1 MRSKTSKASGSAVR
15 RPGASRRNAHSAR
28 NPNQARRLKLTIA
41 YDGASFAGW
50 QSQSHRNTIQ
60 DHLERAVERILGK
73 PARVHGAGRT
83 DAGVHALAQCAHVDL
98 ANNRLSAARW
108 REALNALLPATI
120 RVLRCQYVSNDF
132 HARLS
137 AKGKIYRY
145 RIWLNPVLPPLEH
158 GRACHIPRPI
168 DLKIL
173 KQAARRFVGTHDF
186 GGFAANRGKSGRRGD
201 TNSSRRTADEEEK
214 STVRTIYSVRVRQKG
229 PCVTIEFDGDGFLYK
244 MVRLIVG
251 TLVKSAL
258 GKIRIEDVAAPLNSG
273 KTGAARFA
281 GPAEGLFLVRVRY

>member
-1 MRSKTSKASGSAVR
+1 MC
-15 RPGASRRNAHSAR
+15 
-28 NPNQARRLKLTIA
+28 RRLKLVIA
-41 YDGASFAGW
+41 YDGAPFAGW

-60 DHLERAVERILGK
+60 DHVERAFERILGK
-73 PARVHGAGRT
+73 PVRVHGAGRT

-98 ANNRLSAARW
+98 SNHHLSAACW
-108 REALNALLPATI
+108 IEALNALLPPTI

-145 RIWLNPVLPPLEH
+145 RIWLAPVLPPFEYR
-158 GRACHIPRPI
+158 RAWHFLRPF

-173 KQAARRFVGTHDF
+173 KRAAKQFVGTHDF
-186 GGFAANRGKSGRRGD
+186 ADFAANRGKK
-201 TNSSRRTADEEEK
+201 EK

-229 PCVTIEFDGDGFLYK
+229 PCLTIEFDGDGFLYK

-251 TLVKSAL
+251 SLVKCAI
-258 GKIRIEDVAAPLNSG
+258 GKMRIEDVTARLDSG
-273 KTGAARFA
+273 HTGQGRFA
-281 GPAEGLFLVRVRY
+281 APAEGLFLVGVRY